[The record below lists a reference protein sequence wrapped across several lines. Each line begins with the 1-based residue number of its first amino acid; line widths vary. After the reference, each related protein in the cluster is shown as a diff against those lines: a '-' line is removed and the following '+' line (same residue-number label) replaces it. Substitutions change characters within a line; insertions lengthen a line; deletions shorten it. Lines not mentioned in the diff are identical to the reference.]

1 MKAKQLLL
9 MAETQLKTAG
19 TENIRFEARQLL
31 SHITHTEPLLLTI
44 ENREIGQNE
53 EAAFFA
59 LLERR
64 VKREPLQYILGIQ
77 YFMGLPF
84 EVGPEVL
91 IPRFDTES
99 MCEDAV
105 HLLPPRA
112 RVLDLCTGSGALA
125 VAVKHL
131 RPDTEVFASDLSEKA
146 LSVARK
152 NAEKNDVSV
161 TFLQGDLFAPL
172 KGIRFDAILTN
183 PPYIPDRDIPGLSEE
198 VKKEPLMAL
207 AGGPDGLDFYRRIL
221 AQAPRHLC
229 ENGLIWLE
237 AGDGEADSIRELML
251 PSFGS
256 TVLGRDLSGHD
267 RWLRGQKRAD
277 GRPEKKPENNTEE
290 S

>member
-9 MAETQLKTAG
+9 IAEDQLKTAG
-19 TENIRFEARQLL
+19 TENTRFEARQLL
-31 SHITHTEPLLLTI
+31 SHITHTEPLLLTV
-44 ENREIGQNE
+44 ENREIAPNE

-105 HLLPPRA
+105 RLLPKGA

-131 RPDTEVFASDLSEKA
+131 RPDTAVFASDLSEKA
-146 LSVARK
+146 LSKARK
-152 NAEKNDVSV
+152 NAEKNGVSV

-172 KGIRFDAILTN
+172 LGMRFGAILTN
-183 PPYIPDRDIPGLSEE
+183 PPYIPDGDIPGLSEE
-198 VKKEPLMAL
+198 VRKEPLMAL
-207 AGGPDGLDFYRRIL
+207 VGGPDGLDFYRRIL
-221 AQAPRHLC
+221 SEAPNYLC

-237 AGDGEADSIRELML
+237 AGDGEADRIREMML
-251 PSFGS
+251 PAFDK
-256 TVLGRDLSGHD
+256 TVLGQDLSGHD
-267 RWLRGQKRAD
+267 RWLRGQKRAM
-277 GRPEKKPENNTEE
+277 GSAERKAGNSTKEP
-290 S
+290 

>member
-9 MAETQLKTAG
+9 MAEKQLKAAG
-19 TENIRFEARQLL
+19 TENIRFETGQLL

-44 ENREIGQNE
+44 ENREIEPNE

-91 IPRFDTES
+91 IPRFDTEN

-105 HLLPPRA
+105 RLLPRNA

-146 LSVARK
+146 LSTAGRNAKK
-152 NAEKNDVSV
+152 NGVSV

-172 KGIRFDAILTN
+172 RGMRFDAILTN
-183 PPYIPDRDIPGLSEE
+183 PPYIPDGDIPGLSEE
-198 VKKEPLMAL
+198 VRKEPLMAL

-221 AQAPRHLC
+221 SEAPEHLC
-229 ENGLIWLE
+229 KNGLIWLE
-237 AGDGEADSIRELML
+237 TGDGEADRIREMML
-251 PSFGS
+251 PSFEK
-256 TVLGRDLSGHD
+256 TVLGQDLSGHD
-267 RWLRGQKRAD
+267 RWLRGQKRTP
-277 GRPEKKPENNTEE
+277 GSFEKEPEEITDK